1 MGCKSCL
8 ANDIEE
14 IYDLSKINGLFR
26 FYNKN
31 GECYINSFLQI
42 ILHNKILLEIINS
55 IDKNND
61 KMILI
66 NELLRLLNEAK
77 TASII
82 LDPNNVKNI
91 MISINE
97 AYTNNGEDISNLISD
112 FINELSLEL
121 PKNDKYK
128 ILFPEDEIAKNAL
141 NKLIKRF
148 YTNNYSEFTE
158 IFYGNNMIEYTCKKG
173 HLINVKFMA
182 FITLDLSI
190 YSFTSK
196 EEISLKE
203 IIDNKFQLK
212 NIAKFVKKKY

>member
-97 AYTNNGEDISNLISD
+97 AYTNNGEDISNLIKS
-112 FINELSLEL
+112 FFQ
-121 PKNDKYK
+121 KM
-128 ILFPEDEIAKNAL
+128 
-141 NKLIKRF
+141 KLQK
-148 YTNNYSEFTE
+148 
-158 IFYGNNMIEYTCKKG
+158 M
-173 HLINVKFMA
+173 L
-182 FITLDLSI
+182 
-190 YSFTSK
+190 
-196 EEISLKE
+196 
-203 IIDNKFQLK
+203 
-212 NIAKFVKKKY
+212 